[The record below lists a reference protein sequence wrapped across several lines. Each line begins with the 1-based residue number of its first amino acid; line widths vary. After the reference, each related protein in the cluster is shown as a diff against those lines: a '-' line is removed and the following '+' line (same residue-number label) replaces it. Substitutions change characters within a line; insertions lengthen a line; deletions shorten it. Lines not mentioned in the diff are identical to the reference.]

1 MCGGAIISDFIP
13 AARSRRVTDADLLW
27 PNLKKDKST
36 KKRGS
41 RRRLAQETE
50 DDFEA
55 DFQEFNDESGES
67 EEDDDVE
74 IVDVKLPAFPPK
86 DGRIALGPV
95 EFDGP
100 AARSAKRK
108 RKNQFRGIRQRP
120 WGKWAAE
127 IRDPRKGV
135 RVWLGTFNTAE
146 EAARAYDAEAR
157 RIRGKK
163 AKVNF
168 PEEAPTGLQKRLTKL
183 TAPKAPTSDRP
194 QESLNFNQSF
204 SYLNDIDHDIYSTFD
219 LFEEKVP
226 IKQPMSQNSTEIK
239 PAPPTEGPGMMYS
252 DQGSNSFGYSEF
264 GWEHEV
270 KTPEITTILDPTVT
284 EVKNFTCLENGG
296 PLKKLK
302 NNAGE
307 TVPAE
312 ENDGVKFSEDLSSFE
327 SLMKFLQTPYLDGGS
342 DDSINSFLNYDM
354 TQDESGV
361 DLWSFDDLP
370 PVASSIY

>member
-27 PNLKKDKST
+27 PYQKKDKST
-36 KKRGS
+36 KKKGS

-55 DFQEFNDESGES
+55 DFREFNDESGES

-74 IVDVKLPAFPPK
+74 IVDVKLPAVPPK
-86 DGRIALGPV
+86 DGGIALGPV

-183 TAPKAPTSDRP
+183 SAPKAPTSDRP
-194 QESLNFNQSF
+194 QEGLSFNQSF
-204 SYLNDIDHDIYSTFD
+204 GYLNDIDHDIYSTFD

-226 IKQPMSQNSTEIK
+226 IKQPMSQDSTEIK
-239 PAPPTEGPGMMYS
+239 PAPPSEGPGMMYS
-252 DQGSNSFGYSEF
+252 DQGGNSFGYSEF

-270 KTPEITTILDPTVT
+270 KTPEITTLDPTIA

-312 ENDGVKFSEDLSSFE
+312 ETDGVKFSEDFSTFE

-342 DDSINSFLNYDM
+342 DDSIDSFLNYDM

-370 PVASSIY
+370 PVASSVY